1 MTERGSVRGREL
13 RMIRRQTSRTGS
25 PSSTVSHYLVTLT
38 NNYKEIQLKH
48 LDANDMIND
57 RLNKLEKRFEKFIGK
72 ESLAIVRVGATD
84 LLWYLFVIYISD
96 SIQNKIDKA
105 FDEMLKEWEDI
116 ELNQRRDLISDIAPD
131 HLTANVRVE
140 VLTFLVDSTK
150 R

>member
-105 FDEMLKEWEDI
+105 
-116 ELNQRRDLISDIAPD
+116 
-131 HLTANVRVE
+131 
-140 VLTFLVDSTK
+140 
-150 R
+150 